1 MTDVE
6 IRVSGVDAASLE
18 SAQEA
23 LLTALSAR
31 YAGARLVFLE
41 NVSAHGLPMA
51 EVWSALAGCAL
62 AAIYLAIRFGL
73 AGGVA
78 ALGACLFDALTA
90 LALSAVFGWA
100 LPVEGSFP
108 AAIAF
113 VCVVSLLASALTL
126 NRYRETL
133 RAPGASRL
141 DAAAVVRDDA
151 RRVRGRVLSAA
162 VPPLLA
168 SLCMLALGPAGV
180 RAMGLPLLAGTLCAA
195 STATGL
201 TGCVWARLRARRAGK

>member
-1 MTDVE
+1 MRE
-6 IRVSGVDAASLE
+6 RVSS
-18 SAQEA
+18 SWKM
-23 LLTALSAR
+23 SPP
-31 YAGARLVFLE
+31 
-41 NVSAHGLPMA
+41 HGLPMA

-108 AAIAF
+108 AAIAC

-151 RRVRGRVLSAA
+151 RRVRGPRALRRRAA
-162 VPPLLA
+162 AAGEPVHAGAGTGRRARHGPAAAGGHALRRLDRHGPDRPR
-168 SLCMLALGPAGV
+168 LGPPCA
-180 RAMGLPLLAGTLCAA
+180 RAAPESNT
-195 STATGL
+195 
-201 TGCVWARLRARRAGK
+201 R